1 MSNTERIIENV
12 DATMNMEGMPLL
24 QEDKERVKEC
34 IEGKVSFE
42 YAVTLLINKYT
53 RRQVN

>member
-24 QEDKERVKEC
+24 QEDKER
-34 IEGKVSFE
+34 GKVSFE
-42 YAVTLLINKYT
+42 YAVNLLINKYT